1 MMKIGSAFLLTTG
14 ALIILAACSQKEHT
28 SSYRTPPAFND
39 GWKTASADSAGVDSP
54 RLASLTET
62 IRAWPEL
69 GIHAVLIERG
79 DRLIYEEYFDGFDE
93 RLGQSL
99 GRISM
104 TRESLHDIRS
114 ASKSV
119 VSALVGIAVAEKTI
133 PSLDTPVL
141 DWFPEYPHPKN
152 DEQHRMT
159 LRHFVTMTSGLE
171 WNESLPYSD
180 PQNDAIRMTH
190 DILPLHY
197 VLSRPMA
204 KSPGSEF
211 NYNSGLA
218 EAAGAIVERATKTSL
233 NDYARIKLFEPL
245 GITHYEW
252 IGNLAGKPEAASGL
266 RLRARDFAKFA
277 SLYLHGGRWQGT
289 QVLPQDW
296 VEVSTRRSFRFPSAG
311 AEEGESGYGYFWWYF
326 CYPTKAGR
334 VEVRTA
340 FGNGQQWAFIM
351 PGLDMAV
358 IILGGRYND
367 LTTGATLGTKILR
380 QHLIPAVQTS
390 LSPGCPGLREPLAHP

>member
-1 MMKIGSAFLLTTG
+1 MDSAR
-14 ALIILAACSQKEHT
+14 LAA
-28 SSYRTPPAFND
+28 
-39 GWKTASADSAGVDSP
+39 
-54 RLASLTET
+54 LTET

-79 DRLIYEEYFDGFDE
+79 DQLIYEEYFDGFDE

-99 GRISM
+99 GHMSM

-119 VSALVGIAVAEKTI
+119 VGALVGIAVAEKAI
-133 PSLDTPVL
+133 PSLDAPVV
-141 DWFPEYPHPKN
+141 DWFPEYPDLKN
-152 DEQHRMT
+152 DKRHRMT
-159 LRHFVTMTSGLE
+159 LRHFITMTSGLE
-171 WNESLPYSD
+171 WNESLPYSN
-180 PQNDAIRMTH
+180 PNNDAIRMTH
-190 DILPLHY
+190 EILPLRY

-218 EAAGAIVERATKTSL
+218 EAAAAVVERATKTSL

-245 GITHYEW
+245 GISHYEW
-252 IGNLAGKPEAASGL
+252 VGNLAGKPEAASGL

-277 SLYLHGGRWQGT
+277 SLYLHGGLWQGT
-289 QVLPQDW
+289 QVLPHDW

-311 AEEGESGYGYFWWYF
+311 SEEGESGYGYFWWYF
-326 CYPTKAGR
+326 CYPTKAGL

-340 FGNGQQWAFIM
+340 FGNGQQWAFVM
-351 PGLDMAV
+351 PGLDMLV
-358 IILGGRYND
+358 IIMGGRYND
-367 LTTGATLGTKILR
+367 LTTGATLGTKVLR

-390 LSPGCPGLREPLAHP
+390 ISPGCPGL